1 MTTLL
6 ADFADIP
13 FRFGRRPIARR
24 MEHLVHSDVRRLTRD
39 AVLRVERPL
48 GRTVRCVDGC
58 VWITFDGDRRDV
70 ILDAGSEHRC
80 DRGTALMI
88 QALGASADLS
98 IE

>member
-6 ADFADIP
+6 ADFAAIP

-24 MEHLVHSDVRRLTRD
+24 IEHLVQSDVRRLPRD

-48 GRTVRCVDGC
+48 RRTVRCIDGC

-80 DRGTALMI
+80 DRGTTLII
-88 QALGASADLS
+88 QALGASADLR